1 VISYDVPVGFAKIQV
16 FASGD
21 NLITFT
27 KYTGFNPE
35 VSMNQAGDYGEGS
48 RLDSGVDAGYY
59 PSSSVY
65 RLGVNITF

>member
-1 VISYDVPVGFAKIQV
+1 MQV
-16 FASGD
+16 FVSGD
-21 NLITFT
+21 NLLTFT
-27 KYTGFNPE
+27 KYSGYNPE
-35 VSMNQAGDYGEGS
+35 VSISQAGEYSGGS